1 MSLFGWLG
9 SKSSKA
15 SQMRDQAIL
24 DAIDRSQAVIE
35 FDLNGIIQAANDNFL
50 TAMGY
55 RADEVVGKHHS
66 MFVDE
71 AYKNSQEYRDFWA
84 QLNRGQFTSDV
95 YKRVAKG
102 GKVVWIQASYNP
114 LFDEE
119 GKPNGVIKYATDI
132 TAQKI
137 QSTDYAGQIDA
148 ISKSQAVIEFD
159 MNGVILSANDNFL
172 NAMGYN
178 EQEVVGKHHS
188 MFVEPEYKNSHEYHL
203 FWEHLKAGEFN
214 SGEFKR
220 IDKLGND
227 VWIHASYNPIMDL
240 NGQPFKVVKYASD
253 ITEQKKRNADYSG
266 QIDALSKSQAVIEF
280 DMKGVIQRANEN
292 FLETMGYTL
301 EEVQGQHH
309 SMFVE
314 PEYKNS
320 AAYREFWE
328 KLNAGQFTSAEFK
341 RLGKQGNEVWIQASY
356 NPIMDVNGKPFKVVK
371 YATDITAQKLHN
383 ADYSGQID
391 AIGKSQA
398 VIEFDMNGV
407 ILSAN
412 DNFLNAMG
420 YNEQEVVGKHHSMFV
435 EPEYKNSHEY
445 HLFWE
450 HLKAGEFNSGEFKR
464 IDKLG
469 NDVWIHASYNPIMD
483 LNGQPFK
490 VVKYASDITEQKK
503 RNADYSGQI
512 DALSKSQAVIE
523 FDMKG
528 VIQRANENFLET
540 MGYTLEEVQGQHHSM
555 FVEPEYKNSAA
566 YREFWEKL
574 NAGQFTSAE
583 FKRLGKQGNEVWIQA
598 SYNPIMDV
606 NGKPF
611 KVVKY
616 ATDITAQK
624 LHNADYSGQIDA
636 IGKSQAVIEFD
647 MNGVILSANDN
658 FLNAMGY
665 NEQEVVGKHH
675 SMFVESEYKNSHEY
689 RAFWEQLNN
698 GVFTSD
704 EFKRIAKQGNEV
716 WIQASYNPIL
726 DLNGKPFKVVKYA
739 TDITARKQA
748 INEVK
753 RVLNL
758 LSDGDLTAKLNH
770 QFSGEFHE
778 LGENVTRFIA
788 SLADTIGQIN
798 GSTETIRNASSEI
811 AQGNSDLSNRTER
824 QASSLEETASTMEEL
839 TGTVRLN
846 AENANQAN
854 GLASQAST
862 VASEGGDL
870 INQVVATMSSINES
884 ARKISDI
891 IGVIDGIAFQTNILA
906 LNAAVEAARAGE
918 QGRGFAVVASE
929 VRTLAQRSAN
939 AAKDIKELISDSVAK
954 IENGNT
960 LVNRSG
966 ETMDNVVTSI
976 KRVNDLMA
984 EIAAASAEQ
993 ASGIDEVGKA
1003 INQMDEATQQNA
1015 ALVEEATAA
1024 AESLQS
1030 QAEQLS
1036 ERVAAFKFDENDLQV
1051 TPRLA
1056 PQPKAETKRPVQHKE
1071 RIKLVQ
1077 ATTQEEDE
1085 WESF

>member
-188 MFVEPEYKNSHEYHL
+188 MFVEP
-203 FWEHLKAGEFN
+203 
-214 SGEFKR
+214 
-220 IDKLGND
+220 
-227 VWIHASYNPIMDL
+227 
-240 NGQPFKVVKYASD
+240 
-253 ITEQKKRNADYSG
+253 
-266 QIDALSKSQAVIEF
+266 
-280 DMKGVIQRANEN
+280 
-292 FLETMGYTL
+292 
-301 EEVQGQHH
+301 
-309 SMFVE
+309 
-314 PEYKNS
+314 
-320 AAYREFWE
+320 
-328 KLNAGQFTSAEFK
+328 
-341 RLGKQGNEVWIQASY
+341 
-356 NPIMDVNGKPFKVVK
+356 
-371 YATDITAQKLHN
+371 
-383 ADYSGQID
+383 
-391 AIGKSQA
+391 
-398 VIEFDMNGV
+398 
-407 ILSAN
+407 
-412 DNFLNAMG
+412 
-420 YNEQEVVGKHHSMFV
+420 
-435 EPEYKNSHEY
+435 
-445 HLFWE
+445 
-450 HLKAGEFNSGEFKR
+450 
-464 IDKLG
+464 
-469 NDVWIHASYNPIMD
+469 
-483 LNGQPFK
+483 
-490 VVKYASDITEQKK
+490 
-503 RNADYSGQI
+503 
-512 DALSKSQAVIE
+512 
-523 FDMKG
+523 
-528 VIQRANENFLET
+528 
-540 MGYTLEEVQGQHHSM
+540 
-555 FVEPEYKNSAA
+555 
-566 YREFWEKL
+566 
-574 NAGQFTSAE
+574 
-583 FKRLGKQGNEVWIQA
+583 
-598 SYNPIMDV
+598 
-606 NGKPF
+606 
-611 KVVKY
+611 
-616 ATDITAQK
+616 
-624 LHNADYSGQIDA
+624 
-636 IGKSQAVIEFD
+636 
-647 MNGVILSANDN
+647 
-658 FLNAMGY
+658 
-665 NEQEVVGKHH
+665 
-675 SMFVESEYKNSHEY
+675 EYKNSHEY

-966 ETMDNVVTSI
+966 ETMHNVVTSI

-1036 ERVAAFKFDENDLQV
+1036 ERVAAFKLDENDLQV

>member
-1 MSLFGWLG
+1 
-9 SKSSKA
+9 
-15 SQMRDQAIL
+15 
-24 DAIDRSQAVIE
+24 
-35 FDLNGIIQAANDNFL
+35 
-50 TAMGY
+50 
-55 RADEVVGKHHS
+55 
-66 MFVDE
+66 
-71 AYKNSQEYRDFWA
+71 
-84 QLNRGQFTSDV
+84 
-95 YKRVAKG
+95 
-102 GKVVWIQASYNP
+102 
-114 LFDEE
+114 
-119 GKPNGVIKYATDI
+119 
-132 TAQKI
+132 
-137 QSTDYAGQIDA
+137 QIDA

-159 MNGVILSANDNFL
+159 MNGEILSANDNFL

-266 QIDALSKSQAVIEF
+266 QIDAISKSQAVIEF

-341 RLGKQGNEVWIQASY
+341 RIGKQGNEVWIQASY

-371 YATDITAQKLHN
+371 YATDVTVQKLHN

-435 EPEYKNSHEY
+435 EP
-445 HLFWE
+445 
-450 HLKAGEFNSGEFKR
+450 
-464 IDKLG
+464 
-469 NDVWIHASYNPIMD
+469 
-483 LNGQPFK
+483 
-490 VVKYASDITEQKK
+490 
-503 RNADYSGQI
+503 
-512 DALSKSQAVIE
+512 
-523 FDMKG
+523 
-528 VIQRANENFLET
+528 
-540 MGYTLEEVQGQHHSM
+540 
-555 FVEPEYKNSAA
+555 
-566 YREFWEKL
+566 
-574 NAGQFTSAE
+574 
-583 FKRLGKQGNEVWIQA
+583 
-598 SYNPIMDV
+598 
-606 NGKPF
+606 
-611 KVVKY
+611 
-616 ATDITAQK
+616 
-624 LHNADYSGQIDA
+624 
-636 IGKSQAVIEFD
+636 
-647 MNGVILSANDN
+647 
-658 FLNAMGY
+658 
-665 NEQEVVGKHH
+665 
-675 SMFVESEYKNSHEY
+675 EYKNSHEY

>member
-266 QIDALSKSQAVIEF
+266 QIDAISKSQAVIEF

-341 RLGKQGNEVWIQASY
+341 RIGKQGNEVWIQASY

-435 EPEYKNSHEY
+435 EP
-445 HLFWE
+445 
-450 HLKAGEFNSGEFKR
+450 
-464 IDKLG
+464 
-469 NDVWIHASYNPIMD
+469 
-483 LNGQPFK
+483 
-490 VVKYASDITEQKK
+490 
-503 RNADYSGQI
+503 
-512 DALSKSQAVIE
+512 
-523 FDMKG
+523 
-528 VIQRANENFLET
+528 
-540 MGYTLEEVQGQHHSM
+540 
-555 FVEPEYKNSAA
+555 
-566 YREFWEKL
+566 
-574 NAGQFTSAE
+574 
-583 FKRLGKQGNEVWIQA
+583 
-598 SYNPIMDV
+598 
-606 NGKPF
+606 
-611 KVVKY
+611 
-616 ATDITAQK
+616 
-624 LHNADYSGQIDA
+624 
-636 IGKSQAVIEFD
+636 
-647 MNGVILSANDN
+647 
-658 FLNAMGY
+658 
-665 NEQEVVGKHH
+665 
-675 SMFVESEYKNSHEY
+675 EYKNSHEY

-1036 ERVAAFKFDENDLQV
+1036 ERVAAFNLDENDLQV